1 MKKKI
6 LLTGICLLILWVAGS
21 ATAAE
26 KHIELKAEGINN
38 VPVSNIELNRIISGE
53 DILNIKLPE
62 SSTDI
67 AAEGTGKNVILQC
80 TGSKQELVYITT
92 ESDVFVLRLKPSKIP
107 AQVIRLPSPKK
118 PDIIPVLGNERE
130 KLAVAL
136 IKAAYSESD
145 IMQKA
150 RESRPSGE
158 KRLIKGIN
166 IKEYRRYDF
175 DEDGLAVMVY
185 ILKLADDFK
194 YDEFKVTEKN
204 FLIPELCK
212 KPLGIALSRNYI
224 TKRDYTRL
232 FIVGR

>member
-6 LLTGICLLILWVAGS
+6 LLTGICLLILRVAGS
-21 ATAAE
+21 ATASE
-26 KHIELKAEGINN
+26 KNIELKAEGINN

-53 DILNIKLPE
+53 DIPNVKLPE
-62 SSTDI
+62 STKDI
-67 AAEGTGKNVILQC
+67 AAEGTGKNVILHC

-107 AQVIRLPSPKK
+107 AQVIHLPSPKK

-145 IMQKA
+145 ILHKA
-150 RESRPSGE
+150 RENRLSGE
-158 KRLIKGIN
+158 KKLITGIN

-175 DEDGLAVMVY
+175 DEDDLRVMVY
-185 ILKLADDFK
+185 IVKLDDDFK

-212 KPLGIALSRNYI
+212 KPLGIALSRDYL

>member
-1 MKKKI
+1 
-6 LLTGICLLILWVAGS
+6 
-21 ATAAE
+21 
-26 KHIELKAEGINN
+26 LKAEGINN

-62 SSTDI
+62 SAQEI
-67 AAEGTGKNVILQC
+67 AFEVTGKNAILQC

-92 ESDVFVLRLKPSKIP
+92 ENDVFALRLKPSKMP
-107 AQVIRLPSPKK
+107 AQVIHLASPKK

-145 IMQKA
+145 ILQKA
-150 RESRPSGE
+150 RGSRPSTE
-158 KRLIKGIN
+158 RKLIRGIN

-175 DEDGLAVMVY
+175 DEDDLRVMVY
-185 ILKLADDFK
+185 IVKLADDFK

-212 KPLGIALSRNYI
+212 KPLGIALSRDYL

-232 FIVGR
+232 FIVGRQGA